1 MIPLQP
7 LQKLVRLSTIVYSL
21 MASPNESARQILNA
35 ISFSAKTRA
44 VPLQFKHGVLR
55 KQVLPSPDSN
65 PELERELAPFVE
77 QARARARARDVQINE
92 KSELLNLRS
101 FEFKGKKRVWR

>member
-21 MASPNESARQILNA
+21 MASPKESARQILNA

-44 VPLQFKHGVLR
+44 VPLQFKRGVLR

-92 KSELLNLRS
+92 KSELLKLA
-101 FEFKGKKRVWR
+101 

>member
-1 MIPLQP
+1 
-7 LQKLVRLSTIVYSL
+7 
-21 MASPNESARQILNA
+21 
-35 ISFSAKTRA
+35 
-44 VPLQFKHGVLR
+44 
-55 KQVLPSPDSN
+55 VLPSPDSN

-101 FEFKGKKRVWR
+101 FEFKGKKRV